1 MNELEIFLRVCL
13 MGFALL
19 LFILMVLSYRR
30 VKNIKLFIIALA
42 FLIFFIKGLMLVIGI
57 AVTSIN
63 DIFKV
68 SMEIII
74 LDFIILLVLY
84 GGLVKK

>member
-1 MNELEIFLRVCL
+1 

-30 VKNIKLFIIALA
+30 VKNIKLFIIAIG
-42 FLIFFIKGLMLVIGI
+42 FFIFFIKGLILVIGI
-57 AVTSIN
+57 GVESIYEIFNVT
-63 DIFKV
+63 
-68 SMEIII
+68 MEIII
-74 LDFIILLVLY
+74 LDFIILLLLY